1 MLIRIDQGLE
11 NFRVDEPAEGRRF
24 NVRLARSWSEVE
36 AAQRLRWRVFA
47 DEMGARL
54 QSERPGV
61 DWDVF
66 DDHCDHL
73 LAFEGSQGR
82 VIGTY
87 RILPPEGAARLG
99 KCYAEREFDLAP
111 LSEVRSRAAEIGRS
125 CIDPAWRGSAVLA
138 LMWSALIDYARERG
152 LSYLFGCASVPMADG
167 GVYAANLYDALR
179 PNIVEPA
186 LRVRP
191 WLGLDVSRLAT
202 GESARAPT
210 LIRGYL
216 RVGARICGLP
226 AVDSDFNTADFLLLL
241 DIDSI
246 SSRFARRF
254 EAAARDASAE
264 ALAA

>member
-1 MLIRIDQGLE
+1 MLIRIDRGIDI
-11 NFRVDEPAEGRRF
+11 NRPADPAAGRRF
-24 NVRLARSWSEVE
+24 YVRLARSWSEVE

-54 QSERPGV
+54 ESGRPGI

-73 LAFEGSQGR
+73 LAFEAEAGR

-87 RILPPEGAARLG
+87 RILTPGGAARLG
-99 KCYAEREFDLAP
+99 ACYAEREFDLTP
-111 LSEVRSRAAEIGRS
+111 LSLLRPRAAEIGRS
-125 CIDPAWRGSAVLA
+125 CVDPAWRGSAVLA

-152 LSYLFGCASVPMADG
+152 LSYLMGCASVPMSDG
-167 GVYAANLYDALR
+167 GVYAANLYDAMR
-179 PNIVEPA
+179 TNMVEPA
-186 LRVRP
+186 LRVQPRV
-191 WLGLDVSRLAT
+191 GLDVDRLAT
-202 GESARAPT
+202 GQPARAPT

-226 AVDSDFNTADFLLLL
+226 AVDADFNSADFLMLL
-241 DIDSI
+241 DIEAI
-246 SSRFARRF
+246 STRFARRF
-254 EAAARDASAE
+254 EAASRGAGAE